1 MLEIQS
7 QVTCERLA
15 PLASFGPS
23 TRWMSPPR
31 KKSCLRACTTPTALP
46 HPTPSHPPPPPKK
59 KLYIFQLFTSSLFF
73 NLFHGFVFLE
83 NFGAKLF
90 SQLFVSSGH

>member
-1 MLEIQS
+1 MLEMQS
-7 QVTCERLA
+7 QVTFYPLPQRLA

-23 TRWMSPPR
+23 TRWMSPSR
-31 KKSCLRACTTPTALP
+31 KKTWLRACTTPTALP
-46 HPTPSHPPPPPKK
+46 HATPQKIIYLLTFHAF
-59 KLYIFQLFTSSLFF
+59 IVFQ
-73 NLFHGFVFLE
+73 FVSRLCFLE

>member
-1 MLEIQS
+1 MQS
-7 QVTCERLA
+7 QVTLYPFPQRLA

-31 KKSCLRACTTPTALP
+31 RKPWLRACTTPTAV
-46 HPTPSHPPPPPKK
+46 
-59 KLYIFQLFTSSLFF
+59 LYIFQVFTSLLFF
-73 NLFHGFVFLE
+73 NLFHDYVFLE

-90 SQLFVSSGH
+90 LQLFVSSGH

>member
-1 MLEIQS
+1 MLEMQS
-7 QVTCERLA
+7 QVTCERLT
-15 PLASFGPS
+15 PPASFAPS

-31 KKSCLRACTTPTALP
+31 KKSCLRACTTPTVLP
-46 HPTPSHPPPPPKK
+46 HPPPPPHQKN
-59 KLYIFQLFTSSLFF
+59 LYIFQLFTSLLSL

-90 SQLFVSSGH
+90 SQLFVSSGN